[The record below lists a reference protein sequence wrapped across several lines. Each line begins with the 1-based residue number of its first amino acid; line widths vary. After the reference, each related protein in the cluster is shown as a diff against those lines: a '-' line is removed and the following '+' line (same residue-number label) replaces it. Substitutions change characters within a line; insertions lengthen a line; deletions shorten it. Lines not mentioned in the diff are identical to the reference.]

1 MVFSPKLV
9 ARYQELK
16 EQVPDCLL
24 LMQVGTFMQVMDG
37 AGPALPVNVTPP
49 LTQRHQWRAYRPMR
63 TSSAPCS

>member
-24 LMQVGTFMQVMDG
+24 LMQVGTFMQVIDEDARRVVG
-37 AGPALPVNVTPP
+37 HPPGRGRGVIPITP
-49 LTQRHQWRAYRPMR
+49 LCNYA
-63 TSSAPCS
+63 S